1 MKGTGGSNGRD
12 TLSLKEDIVAEEF
25 LVEESFTQKVVDHQV
40 DLNQR
45 WLNNSLI
52 PLVDTI

>member
-1 MKGTGGSNGRD
+1 MKGTGGSNGRG
-12 TLSLKEDIVAEEF
+12 TISLKEDIVAEEF

-45 WLNNSLI
+45 WLKN
-52 PLVDTI
+52 